1 MKENIETFNNQYD
14 FIFKKYKD
22 IKELREK
29 CNKEETKFLY
39 LFDIDYYNQTST
51 KLPENTCKLGMTI
64 KPICMRLN
72 GYPVNA
78 NIRNIEFI
86 QCDYPDKKE
95 RLVKAFLKHKTEF
108 KPIAGSEYYTNC
120 NYLIKFIYIIIYNI
134 SENDIHI
141 AYNYYD
147 KKDEKYN
154 ILLNYIY
161 STYLEVLKDKS
172 FKLPNK
178 IFLYDDTYNYSNVDN
193 NMIIADNQI
202 NEEDTNQYT
211 NGSFVCEYCKKEY
224 TTLSNLKHHQ
234 KTAQFCLDLQNQLS
248 ATFKC
253 EHCEKMF
260 SSNKYLKQHYSHCKI
275 YKIFNENANLKKEI
289 EELKNKFKLEINE
302 ELIKIKDENKEIKL
316 KLEFK
321 DQTILLKDE
330 TITKLEKENEKYQK
344 LITRPTTCYNNTT
357 NTYYKIQF
365 NQLLEQIEVLNSE
378 NIAKRL
384 NDINMVEFTDNCIKN
399 FENTLT
405 TSLSNVFKNF
415 TFCTDKAR
423 RTVVIK
429 NEEGKTEKVTID
441 DFVKMGLTLGVID
454 IINFIKEIEVINN
467 IKNTDDNKE
476 VYNIYYK
483 KLQDTKEYVIASKE
497 QNQVYFS
504 QNKHPLPS
512 LAKTILSCCAHL
524 QKNR

>member
-1 MKENIETFNNQYD
+1 MKENIETFNSKYD

-39 LFDIDYYNQTST
+39 LFDIDYYNQTTT

-64 KPICMRLN
+64 QPICMRLN

-78 NIRNIEFI
+78 NVRNIEFI

-108 KPIAGSEYYTNC
+108 KPITGSEYYTNC

-161 STYLEVLKDKS
+161 SIYLEVLKDSS
-172 FKLPNK
+172 FKLPDK
-178 IFLYDDTYNYSNVDN
+178 ICVYDDTDNYLNIDN
-193 NMIIADNQI
+193 NIIIADNQI
-202 NEEDTNQYT
+202 DENNNTQYT
-211 NGSFVCEYCKKEY
+211 SDNTFVCEYCKKEY

-248 ATFKC
+248 VGFKC
-253 EHCEKMF
+253 EHCDKTF

-275 YKIFNENANLKKEI
+275 YKIFNENINLKKEI
-289 EELKNKFKLEINE
+289 EELKTKFKLEMNE
-302 ELIKIKDENKEIKL
+302 ELIKIKDENKELKL

-321 DQTILLKDE
+321 DQ

-344 LITRPTTCYNNTT
+344 LVTRPTTIYNNVT

-365 NQLLEQIEVLNSE
+365 NQLLEEIEVLNSE

-384 NDINMVEFTDNCIKN
+384 NDINMVEFTNNCMEKFDI
-399 FENTLT
+399 TLT

-429 NEEGKTEKVTID
+429 NEEGKIEKVTID
-441 DFVKMGLTLGVID
+441 DFVKMGLTLGAID

-467 IKNTDDNKE
+467 GKNTDDNKE
-476 VYNIYYK
+476 AYNIYYK
-483 KLQDTKEYVIASKE
+483 KLQDTKEYVISSNK